1 MMNIST
7 LLAPAPVWLRRHLI
21 VKGLL
26 GAFPNSHDQ
35 WIEFNEDARAY
46 VDLRDPEVR
55 NVFLTRSFE
64 PDFCRLALTILSEG
78 GVLFDCGANFG
89 LCTFALIPFF
99 VSGRVS
105 SHLFEANPSLIS
117 YLGRSKS
124 LFPSARIEIVEGCV
138 SDQPGVTRLAIS
150 SQFTGQSHVDS
161 HGALEQRNVVLDNYL
176 ASKGIERVTFLKI
189 DLEGQEL
196 SALRGLSRTLGR
208 GAIEVIYFEVR
219 TELLQRYGLMPTQ
232 IINLLREN
240 GFRIFY
246 CRDWDLVERERTKL
260 HFKRARWRQLELSEC
275 ASLPGELRTDLLA
288 IHESQMLESGA

>member
-1 MMNIST
+1 MMNISA

-35 WIEFNEDARAY
+35 WIEFNEGARAY

-138 SDQPGVTRLAIS
+138 SDQPGASHIAINS
-150 SQFTGQSHVDS
+150 RFTGQSHVDS
-161 HGALEQRNVVLDNYL
+161 HGALEQRNVVLDDYL
-176 ASKGIERVTFLKI
+176 ASKGIERVTLLKM

-196 SALRGLSRTLGR
+196 SALRGLSRTLRR
-208 GAIEVIYFEVR
+208 GAIETIYFEVR
-219 TELLQRYGLMPTQ
+219 TELLQRYGLTPSE
-232 IINLLREN
+232 IIDVLRKN
-240 GFRIFY
+240 DFRIFY
-246 CRDWDLVERERTKL
+246 CRDWDLIGQSPTKL
-260 HFKRARWRQLELSEC
+260 HFRKDGWNQLQLSEC
-275 ASLPGELRTDLLA
+275 TGAPGELRTDLLA
-288 IHESQMLESGA
+288 IHESQILGTAA

>member
-1 MMNIST
+1 
-7 LLAPAPVWLRRHLI
+7 
-21 VKGLL
+21 
-26 GAFPNSHDQ
+26 
-35 WIEFNEDARAY
+35 
-46 VDLRDPEVR
+46 
-55 NVFLTRSFE
+55 
-64 PDFCRLALTILSEG
+64 
-78 GVLFDCGANFG
+78 VLFDCGANFG

-208 GAIEVIYFEVR
+208 GGIEVIYFEVR